1 MFKRRSQQNPSNLL
15 PWYANHTLSDAE
27 RATVDE
33 WLKTDPH
40 AADRLA
46 DVNTLRS
53 AIGAQPR
60 LAPSPLVRQ
69 QLLAKVATRQ
79 RAARRPAWL
88 VGSAVALVLLVAL
101 WAVIQPGIA
110 LQWSVA
116 GTGVSTYRIYRAVA
130 ESTDFNLLSEIPAS
144 ESARAYSFTDVTS
157 LPGQTYTYV
166 VEAVTV
172 DGETTLSPVAMGRGA
187 DVLPAQ
193 LALVLTSLV
202 AGAAAMLLVGTPGRS
217 APRRLIGV

>member
-1 MFKRRSQQNPSNLL
+1 MFKRRTSQDPSTLL
-15 PWYANHTLSDAE
+15 PWYANHTLPDAE

-40 AADRLA
+40 AAERLA
-46 DVNTLRS
+46 DVNMLRS
-53 AIGAQPR
+53 AVSAQSR

-69 QLLAKVATRQ
+69 QLLAKIATR
-79 RAARRPAWL
+79 RRTARRPAWL
-88 VGSAVALVLLVAL
+88 IGSAVTLVLLVAL
-101 WAVIQPGIA
+101 WVVIQPGIA

-130 ESTDFNLLSEIPAS
+130 ESTDFNLLSEIPATDR
-144 ESARAYSFTDVTS
+144 AQAYSFTDVTS

-166 VEAVTV
+166 VEAVTL
-172 DGETTLSPVAMGRGA
+172 DGETTLSPVAMGRGL

-193 LALVLTSLV
+193 LALILTSLV
-202 AGAAAMLLVGTPGRS
+202 AGTAAMLLVGTPGRS
-217 APRRLIGV
+217 APRRLIGI